1 MEKDRFS
8 GPLVGGRF
16 RLGPRINT
24 GGQGRTFLARDE
36 KAPGERLVVVKEHKL
51 GESGWKKFELFE
63 REARVLKQLSHPGIP
78 KVVAHLE
85 GEQGT
90 FYLVLE
96 KAPGATL
103 KAIATR
109 ARFTE
114 AELRD
119 VMRQVL
125 EILAYLH
132 DLRPP
137 VIHRDLKPAN
147 LVRDA
152 SGRIALVD
160 FGGVKEAL
168 RDEGGTTVVGTFGY
182 MAPEQL
188 HGAAGATTDL
198 YGLGAT
204 IVALAGGVEPEKVPR
219 RGLRMDLR
227 KHLGGMSRDLVDL
240 LECMTDPDPEARP
253 ASAKG
258 ALAAL
263 AGKALVGPIKP
274 SRAIAP
280 NRSGASGAS
289 GGASGASER
298 KSVERERGPEPE
310 EEAEA
315 EPEREPEDVARMPWP
330 IRMFVRLAFVTVG
343 TVGYIGVSVLE
354 LALVPLVFALLAVF
368 AKDETKPR
376 LTSTKEGLQGALG
389 VGRRGFRDMQ
399 RRGLRGR
406 KRRPALPPRRS

>member
-8 GPLVGGRF
+8 GALVGGRF

-24 GGQGRTFLARDE
+24 GGQGRTFLALDE
-36 KAPGERLVVVKEHKL
+36 KGRGDHVVVVKEHKL

-63 REARVLKQLSHPGIP
+63 REARVLKQLRHPGIP
-78 KVVAHLE
+78 RVLAHLE
-85 GEQGT
+85 AEKGT

-132 DLRPP
+132 GLKPP

-152 SGRIALVD
+152 SGKIALVD

-204 IVALAGGVEPEKVPR
+204 IVALAGGLEPEKVPR
-219 RGLRMDLR
+219 RGLRMDLER
-227 KHLGGMSRDLVDL
+227 HLAGMSRDLVDL
-240 LECMTDPDPEARP
+240 LERMTDPDPEARP
-253 ASAKG
+253 ASARE

-263 AGKALVGPIKP
+263 AGQALVGPV
-274 SRAIAP
+274 A
-280 NRSGASGAS
+280 RSGR
-289 GGASGASER
+289 ER
-298 KSVERERGPEPE
+298 KAKP
-310 EEAEA
+310 EAEGPA
-315 EPEREPEDVARMPWP
+315 LESEPDDVSRMPWP
-330 IRMFVRLAFVTVG
+330 IRLIVRLAFVAVG
-343 TVGYIGVSVLE
+343 TAGYVAVSVFE
-354 LALVPLVFALLAVF
+354 LALVPLLFALLAVF

-376 LTSTKEGLQGALG
+376 LTSTKESLQGALG